1 MQVIV
6 KGNFMKNTKALLS
19 ILFVLVINSFFVSS
33 VAAKS
38 SVWKVS
44 RGNDFVYIA
53 GTIHILPPSEFP
65 LPSEFQQAYKAT
77 NTLVFETKLPDE
89 SDMTAQVQMMQA
101 MMYNNGQS
109 LKSVLSRRTYQ
120 QLKGHVSALGADLAM
135 FELFKPGALVSML
148 AMLEAQKAQLS
159 GEGVDVYFN
168 KKAVADNKAI
178 SYLESVE
185 FQMNMLA
192 NMGKGHEDKFIKS
205 NLKQMK
211 DFKAMF
217 IKLIAA
223 WRRGDT
229 AKLTKLAIE
238 PMQDDPKS
246 MKTMLTDRNRNW
258 LPLIEGM
265 FADNGKHIDKEFVL
279 VGVAHLVGE
288 GNVLAL
294 LKRKGYRVEQL

>member
-1 MQVIV
+1 
-6 KGNFMKNTKALLS
+6 MKNAK
-19 ILFVLVINSFFVSS
+19 ILIVLVFTLITTSFFVSS

-44 RGNDFVYIA
+44 KGNDFVYIA

-65 LPSEFQQAYKAT
+65 LPKEFNQAYKAT
-77 NTLVFETKLPDE
+77 NTLVFETKLPDT
-89 SDMTAQVQMMQA
+89 SDMTAQVKMMQA
-101 MMYNNGQS
+101 MMYKNGKS
-109 LKSVLSRRTYQ
+109 LTSVLSKRTYQ
-120 QLKGHVSALGADLAM
+120 QLQRYVATLGADISM

-168 KKAVADNKAI
+168 NKALTDNKPI
-178 SYLESVE
+178 IYLESIE
-185 FQMNMLA
+185 FQMNMLG

-211 DFKAMF
+211 DFKIMF
-217 IKLIAA
+217 EKLIDA

-229 AKLTKLAIE
+229 TRLTKLAIE
-238 PMQDDPKS
+238 PMQEDPKS
-246 MKTMLTDRNRNW
+246 LKTLLTDRNQNW

-265 FADNGKHIDKEFVL
+265 FANNAKKNDKEFVL
-279 VGVAHLVGE
+279 VGVAHLVGR
-288 GNVLAL
+288 GNVLSL